1 MGIVIGRTLPLA
13 AAIAVSPLPLIVA
26 VLMLVSGQARAKS
39 SGYLLGRI
47 CGFAVLVAAVALLIG
62 ASTAEHL
69 HPHHASTATSII
81 RLCGGIGLLGVA
93 VWFGYQRTRGVEK
106 PRKLWDRVDRVTP
119 VGAFGLGVA
128 FVIIDV
134 STLVPA
140 VMGGLDIAEARFS
153 APRALGAGAIF
164 LVIAL
169 ATCIAPVA
177 AYLVAGDRLDQPLAA
192 TKTWLV
198 ANDRT
203 VMMVLLFLVGTML
216 IGRAI
221 EALASG

>member
-221 EALASG
+221 EALTSG

>member
-1 MGIVIGRTLPLA
+1 MGTVIGRTLPLA

-62 ASTAEHL
+62 ASAAEHL
-69 HPHHASTATSII
+69 HPHHASTATSLI
-81 RLCGGIGLLGVA
+81 RLCCGIGLLGIA
-93 VWFGYQRTRGVEK
+93 VWFGYQRTRGEEK

-128 FVIIDV
+128 FVIVDV

-140 VMGGLDIAEARFS
+140 VMGGLDIAEARLS

-169 ATCIAPVA
+169 ASCIAPVA
-177 AYLVAGDRLDQPLAA
+177 AYLVAGDRLDRPLAT

-203 VMMVLLFLVGTML
+203 VMMVLLVLVGTML

-221 EALASG
+221 EALTSG

>member
-1 MGIVIGRTLPLA
+1 MGTVIGRTLPLA

-128 FVIIDV
+128 FVIVDI

-169 ATCIAPVA
+169 ASCIAPVA

-216 IGRAI
+216 TGRAI
-221 EALASG
+221 EALTSG

>member
-1 MGIVIGRTLPLA
+1 MGTVIGRTLPLA

-119 VGAFGLGVA
+119 MGAFGLGVA
-128 FVIIDV
+128 FVIIDI

-169 ATCIAPVA
+169 ASCIAPVA

-221 EALASG
+221 EALTSG

>member
-1 MGIVIGRTLPLA
+1 MGTVIGRTLPLA

-26 VLMLVSGQARAKS
+26 VLMLVSGQARTKS

-47 CGFAVLVAAVALLIG
+47 CGFAVLVTAVAWLIG
-62 ASTAEHL
+62 ASAGRHL
-69 HPHHASTATSII
+69 PPHHASTATSLI

-93 VWFGYQRTRGVEK
+93 AWFGFQRGRGEAK

-119 VGAFGLGVA
+119 AGAFGLGVA
-128 FVIIDV
+128 LVVVDV

-140 VMGGLDIAEARFS
+140 VMGGLDIAEARLP
-153 APRALGAGAIF
+153 APRAVGAGAIF

-169 ATCIAPVA
+169 ASCIAPVV
-177 AYLVAGDRLDQPLAA
+177 AYLVAGERLDQPLAA

-203 VMMVLLFLVGTML
+203 VMMVLLLLVGTML

-221 EALASG
+221 EALTSG